1 MANLVNVEITIVTS
15 EAVKLSSCAELLS
28 SLRHT
33 ADGTPGQFDKDRPNL
48 RYWPGRY
55 LPSMSLLLFP
65 FPFPF
70 TFAQLFLSPLFFALS
85 QF

>member
-1 MANLVNVEITIVTS
+1 MANRVNVEITIVTS

-33 ADGTPGQFDKDRPNL
+33 ADGSPGQFDKDRPNL

-55 LPSMSLLLFP
+55 LP
-65 FPFPF
+65 FPF
-70 TFAQLFLSPLFFALS
+70 TFTQLFLSPLFSALS

>member
-1 MANLVNVEITIVTS
+1 MANRVNVEIIIVIS
-15 EAVKLSSCAELLS
+15 EAVKLSSCVELLP

-33 ADGTPGQFDKDRPNL
+33 ADGTPGQFNKDRPNL
-48 RYWPGRY
+48 RYWSGRY

-65 FPFPF
+65 FPFTF
-70 TFAQLFLSPLFFALS
+70 TQLFLSPLFSALS